1 MKKIVLSAV
10 VAALLSGSSLLA
22 SEATKATSN
31 QAVAE
36 AKAKIEKQNKDV
48 KIIKEAVE
56 AVALTNEVLM
66 DLDKGKKE
74 DAIKKIEKA
83 IGKLEVVMAAPNAPA
98 LIPIDSAVEV
108 ATFNGSLKDIQV
120 ALITVKALLK
130 ENKVQEARRLLNT
143 LRSEI
148 VLKTVN
154 LPLASYPS
162 ALKLAAKFLHEDRI
176 DEAKNVLTQALLTFV
191 TIETIT
197 PIPLLKAQALIAEA
211 EKAAK
216 EKDKQKALENL
227 KAAKENLK
235 IAEALGYTSESDT
248 TYKMLEDS
256 IENIEKEVKGK
267 NAAEKL
273 FEELKAKLKEFKE
286 KAVKII
292 NK

>member
-10 VAALLSGSSLLA
+10 VAALLSGSSLFA